1 MMLSDA
7 AIIFENGFGLE
18 TWLPKLCDAAQT
30 KAQRVVVTRGID
42 VRHVPDAEG
51 ARPNGRDD
59 DRDPH
64 AWQNVKNAIVC
75 VGNIRDALAE
85 ADPLHA
91 PLYRARAEAYDKQLE
106 SLDSYIAQ
114 RIASLPENRRKLVT
128 SHDAFGYFGQRYGVD
143 ISRSALESVT
153 TEAADPSA
161 MQLAGVVDQIKAAGV
176 PVIFRESMQNPKLI
190 DEIAADANVKVG
202 PPLYSDALGAPGS
215 DGDTYLKM
223 MRYNADV
230 LVNALKP

>member
-1 MMLSDA
+1 
-7 AIIFENGFGLE
+7 
-18 TWLPKLCDAAQT
+18 
-30 KAQRVVVTRGID
+30 
-42 VRHVPDAEG
+42 VRRQYPRC
-51 ARPNGRDD
+51 ARPGRSHP
-59 DRDPH
+59 RSG
-64 AWQNVKNAIVC
+64 V
-75 VGNIRDALAE
+75 
-85 ADPLHA
+85 
-91 PLYRARAEAYDKQLE
+91 RARAEDYDKQLDA
-106 SLDSYIAQ
+106 LDAYIAQ
-114 RIASLPENRRKLVT
+114 QINSLPQDRRKLVT

-161 MQLAGVVDQIKAAGV
+161 MQLAAVVDQIKAAGV

-190 DEIAADANVKVG
+190 DQIASDAGVKVG
-202 PPLYSDALGAPGS
+202 PPLYSDALGPPGT